1 MLAAVEMRKQRRP
14 ECDWPSRDTEFLL
27 DREGRSRPGRIRAH
41 AEQPAG
47 VRQQALAL
55 QRKQM
60 VEPQA
65 GTLRVRRVARD
76 ESHARQHQRVV
87 AWVDH
92 ADVWVAPC
100 KGLRIGAQHVVGQ
113 QRAAGGH
120 AFEHAHRV
128 GLQAGPTS
136 TERTHQFPEAW
147 RGHRIVGRHQETN
160 AGTFD
165 VVGGDAAAKALRVRA
180 QQRRQRRMRSRN
192 LRLRQLLAVVRDAH
206 RLIGRAVG
214 LVLPHRPSR
223 QVVHVRALIAQCV
236 PVVDQFDLQV
246 HRRAPQHVGR
256 FAAFREET
264 LVQLDAAGLAVVDRM
279 TGIAA
284 LEVVDQRLHRDPV
297 RRGEHC
303 HAPGSGRC
311 GRRAQRRQA
320 QQRCSDRP
328 AVHWHAVVSGFWRI
342 IDAATA

>member
-1 MLAAVEMRKQRRP
+1 M
-14 ECDWPSRDTEFLL
+14 
-27 DREGRSRPGRIRAH
+27 
-41 AEQPAG
+41 
-47 VRQQALAL
+47 
-55 QRKQM
+55 
-60 VEPQA
+60 QA
-65 GTLRVRRVARD
+65 GL
-76 ESHARQHQRVV
+76 
-87 AWVDH
+87 
-92 ADVWVAPC
+92 
-100 KGLRIGAQHVVGQ
+100 
-113 QRAAGGH
+113 AG
-120 AFEHAHRV
+120 
-128 GLQAGPTS
+128 
-136 TERTHQFPEAW
+136 TERTHQFPEA
-147 RGHRIVGRHQETN
+147 RCGHRIVGRHQETN

-192 LRLRQLLAVVRDAH
+192 LRLGQLLPVVRDAH

-223 QVVHVRALIAQCV
+223 QVRHMRALIAQCV

-256 FAAFREET
+256 FAAFREEM

-311 GRRAQRRQA
+311 ARRAQRRKA
-320 QQRCSDRP
+320 RATLFRSLCGSSACRCLRLFGGLSTRLRHDDVCAEACTHRP
-328 AVHWHAVVSGFWRI
+328 ADSADS
-342 IDAATA
+342 AT